1 MSGFFI
7 IQKKMKRVVEY
18 RKLLEVDK
26 NVTLKELKT
35 IYRNSMK
42 ETHPDKFANDE
53 EGRILAEE
61 KSKDVINAYHFLVS
75 IANETVEKNLPEY
88 QDTVQNSAILDF
100 YLEKQTLMITH
111 VNGVSYEYIGVPKN
125 VYIKMINAE
134 SPNRFAK
141 RHIYGNY
148 IYRKAGETE
157 LV

>member
-1 MSGFFI
+1 
-7 IQKKMKRVVEY
+7 MKRVVEY

-42 ETHPDKFANDE
+42 ETHPDKFVNDE
-53 EGRILAEE
+53 EGKLAAEE
-61 KSKDVINAYHFLVS
+61 KSKAIISAYHFLVS
-75 IANETVEKNLPEY
+75 IAPETLEKNLPEY
-88 QDTVQNSAILDF
+88 QETINGSTILDF
-100 YLEKQTLMITH
+100 YLEKQTLFVTYL
-111 VNGVSYEYIGVPKN
+111 NGVSYEYIGVPKN

-148 IYRKAGETE
+148 IYRKTGEAVE
-157 LV
+157 V

>member
-1 MSGFFI
+1 MKS
-7 IQKKMKRVVEY
+7 MKRVVEY

-42 ETHPDKFANDE
+42 ETHPDKFVNDE
-53 EGRILAEE
+53 EGKLAAEE
-61 KSKDVINAYHFLVS
+61 KSKTVIAAYHFLVS
-75 IANETVEKNLPEY
+75 IAAETLEKNLPEY
-88 QDTVQNSAILDF
+88 QETINGSTILDF
-100 YLEKQTLMITH
+100 YLEKQVLH
-111 VNGVSYEYIGVPKN
+111 VTYLNGVSYEYIGVPKN

-148 IYRKAGETE
+148 IYRKSGEAVE
-157 LV
+157 A

>member
-1 MSGFFI
+1 
-7 IQKKMKRVVEY
+7 MKRVVEY

-42 ETHPDKFANDE
+42 DAHPDKFVNDE
-53 EGRILAEE
+53 AGKLAAEE
-61 KSKDVINAYHFLVS
+61 RSKEIIGAYHFLVS
-75 IANETVEKNLPEY
+75 IATETVEKNLPEF
-88 QDTVQNSAILDF
+88 QDTITNSTILEF
-100 YLEKQTLMITH
+100 YLEKQTLFVTYL
-111 VNGVSYEYIGVPKN
+111 NGMSYEYIGVPKN

-148 IYRKAGETE
+148 IYRKSGEMVE
-157 LV
+157 A